1 MTAYVSA
8 PTDAASRPLGWF
20 AGLDGLRAIAAF
32 LILFH
37 HAGFSSGVTF
47 RSELSGL
54 LLTRMDIG
62 VSIFFVLSGFLLYR
76 PFVVA
81 QFTDQPAPATGPFWI
96 RRLVRIYPAYWAAFL
111 IQLAVGAVTV
121 IGFVG
126 FVASFGL
133 VHVYHPSRAI
143 SGLTQSWSLATELG
157 FYLLLPWI
165 AAIGRRYSQGRSI
178 NRQAQRLLGLCLALA
193 IGSVVFRLVAAEISP
208 YPNNSWGN
216 VSRLWVF
223 SYFDV
228 FAAGMVLAV
237 VSAWADH
244 RSLVRDAMTRMA
256 RRVWLWYAGAVVA
269 FWFVST
275 QLGLERGLFLAS
287 PRLELAR
294 QTIYLVVGVC
304 LVLPIVFGPHD
315 RSLILKTLSNPVLT
329 YLGVIS
335 YGIYLWHQA
344 ALTWTHD
351 LFGWGDFEGDFVV
364 LVVFGA
370 IGSIVISAASHRLL
384 EAPLTAA
391 VKSRLRAR
399 SGTGRREARSE
410 KAAR

>member
-1 MTAYVSA
+1 MTAYAPA
-8 PTDAASRPLGWF
+8 PTDSSARPVGWF

-32 LILFH
+32 LIVFH
-37 HAGFSSGVTF
+37 HAGFSSGLTF
-47 RSELSGL
+47 RSDLGGL

-81 QFTDQPAPATGPFWI
+81 QFNGAPAPATGPFWI
-96 RRLVRIYPAYWAAFL
+96 RRLVRIYPGYWVAFVV
-111 IQLAVGAVTV
+111 QLVLGAVTV
-121 IGFVG
+121 IGLVG

-157 FYLLLPWI
+157 FYLLLPWV
-165 AAIGRRYSQGRSI
+165 AAIGRRFSEGRSI
-178 NRQAQRLLGLCLALA
+178 NRQAQRLLGLCVALAL
-193 IGSVVFRLVAAEISP
+193 GSVVFRLVAAEISP

-216 VSRLWVF
+216 VSRLWVT

-228 FAAGMVLAV
+228 FAAGMALAIASV
-237 VSAWADH
+237 WAEH
-244 RSLVRDAMTRMA
+244 RTLVRTYMSNIAQ
-256 RRVWLWYAGAVVA
+256 RVWLWYAAAVVM

-294 QTIYLVVGVC
+294 QTIYLLVGVC
-304 LVLPIVFGPHD
+304 LVLPIVFGPHG
-315 RSLILKTLSNPVLT
+315 RSPILRLLSNRVLS
-329 YLGVIS
+329 YLGLVS

-344 ALTWTHD
+344 FLTWTHD
-351 LFGWGDFEGDFVV
+351 LFGWGDFEGNFIV
-364 LVVFGA
+364 LVIV
-370 IGSIVISAASHRLL
+370 GSLGSVAAAAASHRLV

-391 VKSRLRAR
+391 VKARL
-399 SGTGRREARSE
+399 
-410 KAAR
+410 AARRTEVAS

>member
-1 MTAYVSA
+1 MTAYAPA

-20 AGLDGLRAIAAF
+20 AGLDGLRAVAAF
-32 LILFH
+32 LIVFH
-37 HAGFSSGVTF
+37 HAGFSSGLTF
-47 RSELSGL
+47 RSDLGGL

-81 QFTDQPAPATGPFWI
+81 QFTGRPAPATGPFWL
-96 RRLVRIYPAYWAAFL
+96 RRLVRIYPGYWVAFVV
-111 IQLAVGAVTV
+111 QLVLGAVTV
-121 IGFVG
+121 IGLVG

-165 AAIGRRYSQGRSI
+165 AGIGRRYSEGRSI

-193 IGSVVFRLVAAEISP
+193 LGSVVFRLVAAEISP

-216 VSRLWVF
+216 VSRLWVV

-228 FAAGMVLAV
+228 FAAGMVLAIL
-237 VSAWADH
+237 SAWGEH
-244 RSLVRDAMTRMA
+244 RSLIRNAMERA
-256 RRVWLWYAGAVVA
+256 ASRVWLWYVGAVVM

-294 QTIYLVVGVC
+294 QTLYLLVGVS

-315 RSLILKTLSNPVLT
+315 RSPILKLLSNRVLS

-344 ALTWTHD
+344 FLTWAHD

-364 LVVFGA
+364 LVIAGSL
-370 IGSIVISAASHRLL
+370 GSIAAAAASHKLV

-391 VKSRLRAR
+391 LKQRL
-399 SGTGRREARSE
+399 
-410 KAAR
+410 AARKATAS

>member
-1 MTAYVSA
+1 MTAYAPS
-8 PTDAASRPLGWF
+8 PTDSSARPVGWF

-32 LILFH
+32 LIVFH
-37 HAGFSSGVTF
+37 HAGFSSGLTF
-47 RSELSGL
+47 RSDLGGL

-81 QFTDQPAPATGPFWI
+81 QFNGAPAPATGPFWI
-96 RRLVRIYPAYWAAFL
+96 RRLVRIYPGYWVAFVV
-111 IQLAVGAVTV
+111 QLVLGAVTV
-121 IGFVG
+121 IGLVG

-157 FYLLLPWI
+157 FYLLLPWV
-165 AAIGRRYSQGRSI
+165 AAVGRRFSEGRSI
-178 NRQAQRLLGLCLALA
+178 NRQAQRLLGLCVALAL
-193 IGSVVFRLVAAEISP
+193 GSVVFRLVAAEISP

-216 VSRLWVF
+216 VSRLWVT
-223 SYFDV
+223 SYFDI
-228 FAAGMVLAV
+228 FAAGMALAIASV
-237 VSAWADH
+237 WAEH
-244 RSLVRDAMTRMA
+244 RTLVRTYMSNIAQ
-256 RRVWLWYAGAVVA
+256 RVWLWYAAAVVM

-294 QTIYLVVGVC
+294 QTIYLLVGVC
-304 LVLPIVFGPHD
+304 LVLPIVFGPHE
-315 RSLILKTLSNPVLT
+315 RSPILRLLSNRVLS
-329 YLGVIS
+329 YLGLVS

-344 ALTWTHD
+344 FLTWTHD
-351 LFGWGDFEGDFVV
+351 LLGWGDFEGNFIV
-364 LVVFGA
+364 LVIV
-370 IGSIVISAASHRLL
+370 GSLGSVAAAAASHRLV

-391 VKSRLRAR
+391 VKARL
-399 SGTGRREARSE
+399 
-410 KAAR
+410 AARRAEAAS

>member
-1 MTAYVSA
+1 MTAYAPA
-8 PTDAASRPLGWF
+8 PTDSSARPLGWF
-20 AGLDGLRAIAAF
+20 AGLDGLRAVAAF
-32 LILFH
+32 LIVFH
-37 HAGFSSGVTF
+37 HAGFSSGLTF
-47 RSELSGL
+47 RSDLGGL

-76 PFVVA
+76 PFVTA
-81 QFTDQPAPATGPFWI
+81 QFENRPPPATGPFWI
-96 RRLVRIYPAYWAAFL
+96 RRLVRIYPGYWVAFVV
-111 IQLAVGAVTV
+111 QLVLGAVTV
-121 IGFVG
+121 LGFVG

-157 FYLLLPWI
+157 FYLLLPWV
-165 AAIGRRYSQGRSI
+165 AAIGRRFSEGRSI

-193 IGSVVFRLVAAEISP
+193 LGSVVFRLIAAEISP

-216 VSRLWVF
+216 VSRLWVS

-228 FAAGMVLAV
+228 FAAGMALAI
-237 VSAWADH
+237 VSVWADH
-244 RSLVRDAMTRMA
+244 RTLVRTYMA
-256 RRVWLWYAGAVVA
+256 NIAQRVWLWYAAAVVL

-294 QTIYLVVGVC
+294 QTIYLLVGVF

-315 RSLILKTLSNPVLT
+315 RSPILKTLSNPVLS
-329 YLGVIS
+329 YLGLVS

-344 ALTWTHD
+344 FLTWTHD
-351 LFGWGDFEGDFVV
+351 LFGWGDFEGNFIV
-364 LVVFGA
+364 LVVV
-370 IGSIVISAASHRLL
+370 GSLGSVAAAAASHRLV
-384 EAPLTAA
+384 EAPLTDA
-391 VKSRLRAR
+391 VKARL
-399 SGTGRREARSE
+399 
-410 KAAR
+410 AARRDRSAT